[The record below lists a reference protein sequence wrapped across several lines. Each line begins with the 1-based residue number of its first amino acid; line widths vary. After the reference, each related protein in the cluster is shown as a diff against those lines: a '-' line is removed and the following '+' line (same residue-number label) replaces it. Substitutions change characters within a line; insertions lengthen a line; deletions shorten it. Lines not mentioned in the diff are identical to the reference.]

1 MPKNILEIGK
11 KDLEY
16 YLQGIDTEN
25 KFFSDSAYA
34 VLEESWLLG
43 EGYKSYRKWLNLG
56 GLGKWRNN
64 WDCDNLAVSFKLYL
78 QMLHAKHNP
87 YTFTDRWKRK
97 AENTTNV
104 ESVAVGVVYYKIE
117 REGSSSMHAINLA
130 FCPSGFGFSPTGNF
144 HTLKK
149 LYIEPEDGTV
159 KELTEKEEA
168 SIWYANF

>member
-1 MPKNILEIGK
+1 MPKDILEIGK

-16 YLQGIDTEN
+16 YLQGIGTKN

-34 VLEESWLLG
+34 ILEESWLLG

-56 GLGKWRNN
+56 GLGKWKNN

-87 YTFTDRWKRK
+87 YTFTDRWKK
-97 AENTTNV
+97 KVENMTNV

-117 REGSSSMHAINLA
+117 RKGSSSMHAINMA
-130 FCPSGFGFSPTGNF
+130 FCPQGYAFTPEGNF
-144 HTLKK
+144 HTLKR

-159 KELTEKEEA
+159 KKLTKKEEA